1 MMDRSNQPL
10 SEQYRLAATDWV
22 EKDSAAN
29 LLEDLKS
36 AMLSQRMA
44 LLNEKTVSKA
54 EMEVKAS
61 PEWEDYI
68 TKTVEARKAANLA
81 KVTCEYLRMKF
92 WECNSHE
99 ATERVERRM

>member
-1 MMDRSNQPL
+1 MHGDDELL
-10 SEQYRLAATDWV
+10 SEKYREAAKDWV

-36 AMLSQRMA
+36 AMLSQRM
-44 LLNEKTVSKA
+44 LMLNEKSVSKA

-61 PEWEDYI
+61 PEWEDYV

-81 KVTCEYLRMKF
+81 QVQCEYIRMRFFEK
-92 WECNSHE
+92 NSHE
-99 ATERVERRM
+99 ATERIERRM